1 DLKPSNVLMFPSPSG
16 ATEADGVSPP
26 FVPRIVDFG
35 LARLAEEELDA
46 TGTSGVIGTPLYMA
60 PEQALGAP
68 EAVGPAADLYS
79 LGVILYELL
88 CKRPPFIGNAPLEVL
103 DQVRNAEP
111 RSIRKQRPDVP
122 RDLEIICFKCLEKRS
137 EERYA
142 SAQGLADDL
151 GRFLDGQDVVAR
163 PVSRLHRLL
172 RWCGQPQRLRE
183 AGLAVIAVNIVMG
196 GLTILT
202 AMAIAWGLVPR
213 PDQMTAADV

>member
-1 DLKPSNVLMFPSPSG
+1 EALRERFRREARATAALDHPHIVPIHETGEAGPLCYIAFAYCEGPSLAKWLRLQAGEVPPRGAARGVKQLAEAMHYSHSRGVLHRDLKPSNVLMFPSPSG

-60 PEQALGAP
+60 PEQALWAP

-103 DQVRNAEP
+103 DQVRN
-111 RSIRKQRPDVP
+111 
-122 RDLEIICFKCLEKRS
+122 
-137 EERYA
+137 
-142 SAQGLADDL
+142 
-151 GRFLDGQDVVAR
+151 
-163 PVSRLHRLL
+163 
-172 RWCGQPQRLRE
+172 
-183 AGLAVIAVNIVMG
+183 
-196 GLTILT
+196 
-202 AMAIAWGLVPR
+202 
-213 PDQMTAADV
+213 